1 MCTYVHQKI
10 RTRFAAASK
19 GPGDKL
25 KVYQQNEMGGRFSP
39 WKTRQH
45 EDKAQLQDTKL
56 SVPKEERP
64 DRNTMCMIAF
74 I

>member
-25 KVYQQNEMGGRFSP
+25 KVYQQNERNFLSHHGKLDSM
-39 WKTRQH
+39 KTKHSYRTQ
-45 EDKAQLQDTKL
+45 
-56 SVPKEERP
+56 S
-64 DRNTMCMIAF
+64 
-74 I
+74 